1 MTIQR
6 EITEA
11 KAPRV
16 SAEDTSNQIRSL
28 RHWQGQ
34 RGTKSYKG
42 LPERCQ
48 PKVMVRVAGRVESQR
63 EKRLAIM
70 LPMSASK
77 WAASV
82 MMAKLCAKYP
92 PARGNV

>member
-6 EITEA
+6 ETTEA

-16 SAEDTSNQIRSL
+16 SAEENSYHQL
-28 RHWQGQ
+28 RAWQGW
-34 RGTKSYKG
+34 RGTKPCKG

-63 EKRLAIM
+63 EKRLAII

-92 PARGNV
+92 PARGKCIT